1 MKQKTLFILSGVVL
15 LLIFVGATLYYTSGK
30 QEEAVQAVAQ
40 KQDNLH
46 RAYSPSK
53 GPEAAKVLIVEFFD
67 PACGTCRDFYPFVH
81 RLMAAHRGQVRV
93 AMRHAPFHDGSIEVV
108 KIMEAARNQGKYFE
122 TLEALFASQDAWV
135 LNHVVQ
141 QDRVWDAIAGVGLD
155 LERIRQDMNSPEITA
170 HIVQD
175 MEDAKAL
182 NVTMTP
188 EFFVNGRPMPSF
200 GYDQLQT
207 LVEEAVAEN
216 YR

>member
-1 MKQKTLFILSGVVL
+1 MKQKTLFILSGITL
-15 LLIFVGATLYYTSGK
+15 LLAFLAATLYYTSGK
-30 QEEAVQAVAQ
+30 QEEAIEAVAQ

-46 RAYSPSK
+46 RMHSPGK
-53 GPEAAKVLIVEFFD
+53 GAEDAKVLIVEFFD

-81 RLMAAHRGQVRV
+81 RLMEAHPGQVRV
-93 AMRHAPFHDGSIEVV
+93 AMRHAPFHEGSVDVV
-108 KIMEAARNQGKYFE
+108 KIMEAARLQGKYWQ
-122 TLEALFASQDAWV
+122 TLEALFASQDDWV

-141 QDRVWDAIAGVGLD
+141 QDRVWNAIAGVGLD
-155 LERIRQDMNSPEITA
+155 LDRIRRDMNAPEIA
-170 HIVQD
+170 ANMVQD

-200 GYDQLQT
+200 GHEQLQT

-216 YR
+216 YH